1 MEIPEGNYENTRH
14 NVGFMT
20 VDMLA
25 DRFNI
30 EVKRHNFRAVFGE
43 GYIGGQKVVLAK
55 PETYMNLS
63 GWSVMELCN
72 WYKPEHDQLLLIY
85 DDIDIPLGTIRIRGG
100 GSSGTH
106 NGMRSVIYQLG
117 FDDFPRVRVGIGHA
131 DGQKGL
137 IAHVLGAPEGEDREK
152 LIAAIK
158 DAADAAEMIVK
169 RRNSRGAG
177 QIQQAPKE
185 TQATKG
191 RNKGR

>member
-1 MEIPEGNYENTRH
+1 
-14 NVGFMT
+14 
-20 VDMLA
+20 
-25 DRFNI
+25 
-30 EVKRHNFRAVFGE
+30 
-43 GYIGGQKVVLAK
+43 
-55 PETYMNLS
+55 
-63 GWSVMELCN
+63 
-72 WYKPEHDQLLLIY
+72 
-85 DDIDIPLGTIRIRGG
+85 
-100 GSSGTH
+100 
-106 NGMRSVIYQLG
+106 MRSVIYQLG

-169 RRNSRGAG
+169 GEILEA
-177 QIQQAPKE
+177 QARFNRHPKE